1 MPSFIRNTSG
11 GTAVSGGALAP
22 RSRRGNT
29 NQADAYWRGGGEID
43 LSSFKFI
50 ATTTVGVTPVSEIV
64 FSSIPQNYKHLHIR
78 CSVRNSVTEGNFRI
92 QFNSDTAGNYSH
104 HQFTADGSSTA
115 SYSAASD
122 SFITSGN
129 MTGVADIFTVN
140 IIDVLNYTNTNIYK
154 TTRSLQGFDRNG
166 AGSVGFNS
174 GNWRSTSAI
183 TSIRLFAGNNA
194 FAQYSQLSL
203 YGIEG

>member
-1 MPSFIRNTSG
+1 MTIRYDTRSRVS
-11 GTAVSGGALAP
+11 TYTQSWVSGVNPDFGVFD
-22 RSRRGNT
+22 S
-29 NQADAYWRGGGEID
+29 
-43 LSSFKFI
+43 I
-50 ATTTVGVTPVSEIV
+50 ATTTVGVTPVSEVI

-104 HQFTADGSSTA
+104 HQLTADGSSTA
-115 SYSAASD
+115 SYPAANESY
-122 SFITSGN
+122 ITAGN
-129 MTGVADIFTVN
+129 FTGVANVFTVN
-140 IIDVLNYTNTNIYK
+140 IIDVLNYTDTNIYK

-183 TSIRLFAGNNA
+183 TSIRLFAGNDA
-194 FAQYSQLSL
+194 FAQYSSLAL